1 MLATRILRLSGPS
14 ASIIEDVPVPL
25 SVADRLNRD
34 KVQAEQRR
42 IFGNR

>member
-1 MLATRILRLSGPS
+1 LRLSGGS
-14 ASIIEDVPVPL
+14 ASIAEDVTVPL

-42 IFGNR
+42 IFGDG